1 MKKQLNVMF
10 FMLFLLFHVVLW
22 LGAAAAAAQRGRG
35 TAHNYD
41 MENKIITRFKNI

>member
-1 MKKQLNVMF
+1 MLCF

-22 LGAAAAAAQRGRG
+22 LGAAAVVVAAQRGRG

-41 MENKIITRFKNI
+41 MENKIITCFKNI

>member
-1 MKKQLNVMF
+1 
-10 FMLFLLFHVVLW
+10 MLVLLFHVVVW
-22 LGAAAAAAQRGRG
+22 LGTAAAAAEVVAAQRGRG

>member
-1 MKKQLNVMF
+1 MF

-22 LGAAAAAAQRGRG
+22 LGAAAAAAAAVVAAQRGRG

>member
-1 MKKQLNVMF
+1 MLCF

-22 LGAAAAAAQRGRG
+22 LGAAAAAVVVAAQRGRG
-35 TAHNYD
+35 TAHKYD